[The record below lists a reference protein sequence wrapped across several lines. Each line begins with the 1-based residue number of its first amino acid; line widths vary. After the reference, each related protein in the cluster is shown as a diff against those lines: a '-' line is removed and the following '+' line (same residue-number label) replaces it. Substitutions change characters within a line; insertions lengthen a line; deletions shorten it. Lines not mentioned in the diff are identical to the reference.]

1 MKEKVIALFN
11 EQINREMYSSYLY
24 LQFANIYTEKG
35 LDGFANWFD
44 IQAQEEHDHAM
55 LMIKFLHNN
64 GAKVVYEEIK
74 KPVVENEG
82 TIEVIQA
89 ALAHE
94 RYITESINRIYSE
107 ANEEKDYRTLQFLD
121 WFVKEQGEEEKSAED
136 LLKKMEIFG
145 KDPKSLYLLDKE
157 LAARTYS
164 APSLVL

>member
-1 MKEKVIALFN
+1 MKEKVVALFN
-11 EQINREMYSSYLY
+11 DQINRELYSSYLY

-55 LMIKFLHNN
+55 LMIKYLHNN

-74 KPVVENEG
+74 KPVVEKEG
-82 TIEVIQA
+82 TIDVIKA
-89 ALAHE
+89 ALNHE
-94 RYITESINRIYSE
+94 RYITESINHIYGEASE
-107 ANEEKDYRTLQFLD
+107 QKDYRTLQFLD

-145 KDPKSLYLLDKE
+145 TDPKSLYLLDKE
-157 LAARTYS
+157 LAARTYA